1 MSEPGSPTRTSAT
14 AVAWGLVALLV
25 VAPLAL
31 GGTRPDVQLLL
42 ALGAL
47 TLLGVLAWM
56 RRGVGLRLPWP
67 LWGPLALVVL
77 GVGQLVP
84 LSVGLL
90 ETLSPSAAELRSL
103 SLADLDAYADR
114 RHPLSLDAPATWV
127 ALFHQ
132 LAFVA
137 VALIAANLGRYR
149 SRLVGALAL
158 TGAAL
163 TILGVAHHIAGADR
177 ILGLFG
183 LAGGKP
189 LAGFFS
195 TIVNPNT
202 LASALVLSTL
212 VSLGLIVRAQNE
224 RQQTLWLTCGGLC
237 ALGVLWSE
245 SRGGQLALLAG
256 LVVFAGLAHA
266 RGPTATVEGARRQAR
281 ALAAAALGV
290 ALIGVTLAVWLQH
303 DWQALLL
310 DPDHEQ
316 KTAFW
321 RDAVDLVQAFAL
333 TGTGRGTFGLVF
345 PHYQTVLLSGTVSHP
360 ENIGLQL
367 TAEWGVLGGL
377 IGLTA
382 GVAGWWYALRG
393 IGRETRPVHW
403 GLLAGLAAVGLH
415 QLVDFGLEA
424 AGLSLPVA
432 AALGLAIGARAHDRG
447 PLGSRTPRTAR
458 VALAVA
464 ALAAAVLIVRAA
476 PILGAQADRA
486 LLDVAAAPADA
497 EAIEA
502 AGRRVVAEHPA
513 DPLVPLNVANRLAQL
528 PVVPLDRTL
537 RWINRA
543 LALDPTGGA
552 AHLLAARVLD
562 RAGRP
567 DQAAVEFRLT
577 LQRMPWAR
585 GRLLDE
591 ILGRFRAP
599 RHLAQAVP
607 ATAEGHRWLVTAL
620 LGEGDPGHAR
630 AVFEWM
636 LVEHP
641 VDVELRRGLAQAC
654 ARLDDHACVRRE
666 GRWLVDTHGD
676 LAGHA
681 LLARVLV
688 SEGDREGARSLLH
701 HGERAGG
708 LDDRAFL
715 RAAAELYL
723 RLDDPEAA
731 RPLVDRLLARLRDE
745 PEALGSVFAL
755 RARVSTA
762 LRDDVAA
769 LHDWRRALARRP
781 APAYALAAAQTA
793 LRLGRP
799 QEARALLDDAV
810 RRWPEVE
817 ALRALRAQGA
827 ERSAPP

>member
-1 MSEPGSPTRTSAT
+1 MSPSASPTRTSAT
-14 AVAWGLVALLV
+14 GVAWGLVALLAL
-25 VAPLAL
+25 APLAL
-31 GGTRPDVQLLL
+31 GGTRPDAHLLL

-47 TLLGVLAWM
+47 ALLGGLAWI
-56 RRGVGLRLPWP
+56 RRATGLRLPWP

-84 LSVGLL
+84 VGVGLL
-90 ETLSPSAAELRSL
+90 EALSPAAAELRAL
-103 SLADLDAYADR
+103 SLADLGAYEGR
-114 RHPLSLDAPATWV
+114 RHPLSLDPPATWV

-132 LAFVA
+132 LAFVTVA
-137 VALIAANLGRYR
+137 VVAANLGRYR
-149 SRLVGALAL
+149 GRIVGALAL

-163 TILGVAHHIAGADR
+163 AIIGVAHHIAGAER
-177 ILGLFG
+177 ILGVFG
-183 LAGGKP
+183 MDDGKP
-189 LAGFFS
+189 IEGFFS
-195 TIVNPNT
+195 TFVNPNT

-224 RQQTLWLTCGGLC
+224 RQQTVWMTCGGLC

-245 SRGGQLALLAG
+245 SRGGQLALLVG
-256 LVVFAGLAHA
+256 LIVFAALAHA
-266 RGPTATVEGARRQAR
+266 RGPTATAEGARRQAR

-290 ALIGVTLAVWLQH
+290 ALVGVVLAVWLQH

-310 DPDHEQ
+310 DPAQDQ

-321 RDAVDLVQAFAL
+321 RDALDLGRDFAV
-333 TGTGRGTFGLVF
+333 TGAGRGTFGLIF
-345 PHYQTVLLSGTVSHP
+345 PHYQTVMLSGTVSHP

-367 TAEWGVLGGL
+367 ATEWGVAGAL
-377 IGLTA
+377 IGLLA

-393 IGRETRPVHW
+393 LGRETRPVHW

-432 AALGLAIGARAHDRG
+432 AALGLALGARSTDRG
-447 PLGSRTPRTAR
+447 PLGSRTVPTAR

-464 ALAAAVLIVRAA
+464 AVAAAVLVVRAI
-476 PILGAQADRA
+476 PILDAQADRA
-486 LLDVAAAPADA
+486 IEDIVATPADA
-497 EAIEA
+497 EVIEA
-502 AGRRVVAEHPA
+502 TGRRLAAQHPA
-513 DPLVPLNVANRLAQL
+513 DPLLPLNVANRLAQL
-528 PVVPLDRTL
+528 PAVPLDRAL

-607 ATAEGHRWLVTAL
+607 ATAEGHRWLVMAL
-620 LGEGDPGHAR
+620 LGEGEPQHAR
-630 AVFEWM
+630 RVLEWM

-641 VDVELRRGLAQAC
+641 SDVELRRGLAQAC
-654 ARLDDHACVRRE
+654 ARIDDHGCVHRE

-688 SEGDREGARSLLH
+688 AEGDGPGARALLH
-701 HGERAGG
+701 HGEQAGG

-715 RAAAELYL
+715 RTAAELYL

-731 RPLVDRLLARLRDE
+731 RPLVDRLLERLRDE
-745 PEALGSVFAL
+745 PRALGSAFAL
-755 RARVSTA
+755 RARVSSA
-762 LRDDVAA
+762 LQDDVAA
-769 LHDWRRALARRP
+769 LHDWRRALARHP
-781 APAYALAAAQTA
+781 APAYALGAAQTA

-799 QEARALLDDAV
+799 EEARALLDDAV

-817 ALRALRAQGA
+817 ALRALQAKQAMR
-827 ERSAPP
+827 PTP